1 MFSDRHRILK
11 MVLAVAGLV
20 LLGVHYTQF
29 ATDRP
34 EGFRAAAAEP
44 EAHDGARLLFPL
56 WEVTRI
62 HGATHYEIS
71 KSLRGVPIRGAAD
84 GLAVG
89 DSVTVRGHFRAR
101 DRTVVATERIDHPHR
116 KVKAALSIAALV
128 WCAVVGRRWFGIE
141 GGAVVIR
148 G

>member
-1 MFSDRHRILK
+1 MSVA
-11 MVLAVAGLV
+11 VLAVAGLI

-34 EGFRAAAAEP
+34 EGFRAATAEP

-62 HGATHYEIS
+62 HGANHYEIS
-71 KSLRGVPIRGAAD
+71 KSLRGVPIRGVSD
-84 GLAVG
+84 GLRVG

-101 DRTVVATERIDHPHR
+101 DRSVVAAERIDHPYR
-116 KVKAALSIAALV
+116 RAKAVLSIGALV
-128 WCAVVGRRWFGIE
+128 WCAVMGRRWFGIE
-141 GGAVVIR
+141 GSAVVIR

>member
-1 MFSDRHRILK
+1 MFSDRHRIWK
-11 MVLAVAGLV
+11 MVLAVAGLI

-62 HGATHYEIS
+62 HSAKHYEIS
-71 KSLRGVPIRGAAD
+71 KSLRGVPIRGVSD
-84 GLAVG
+84 GLRVG
-89 DSVTVRGHFRAR
+89 DSVTVRGHFRAQ
-101 DRTVVATERIDHPHR
+101 DRSVVADERIDHPYR
-116 KVKAALSIAALV
+116 RAKAVLSIGALV

-141 GGAVVIR
+141 GSAVVIR